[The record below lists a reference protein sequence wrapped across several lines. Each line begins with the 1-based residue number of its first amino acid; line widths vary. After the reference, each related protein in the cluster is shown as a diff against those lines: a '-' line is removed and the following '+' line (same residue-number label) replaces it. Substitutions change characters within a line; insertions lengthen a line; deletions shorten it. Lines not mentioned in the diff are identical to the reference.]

1 MFGQEVLQ
9 EVSQGDMARPLHKWI
24 GALQFTD
31 VGDVAGIGTGCL
43 ISPNIVLIAAH
54 NIYNLRMKA
63 YNKNFLFYL
72 AACGELKNP
81 FVVEAFSV
89 PE

>member
-43 ISPNIVLIAAH
+43 ISPNIVLTAAH
-54 NIYNLRMKA
+54 NIYNSRMRA

-72 AACGELKNP
+72 AVYGELRKAHEVE
-81 FVVEAFSV
+81 VVFV

>member
-1 MFGQEVLQ
+1 MLQ
-9 EVSQGDMARPLHKWI
+9 EVDKNDMTQPLHKWI
-24 GALQFTD
+24 GALQFQD
-31 VGDVAGIGTGCL
+31 AGDVLGIGTGCL
-43 ISPNIVLIAAH
+43 ISPNIVLTAAH

-81 FVVEAFSV
+81 YVVEAFSV